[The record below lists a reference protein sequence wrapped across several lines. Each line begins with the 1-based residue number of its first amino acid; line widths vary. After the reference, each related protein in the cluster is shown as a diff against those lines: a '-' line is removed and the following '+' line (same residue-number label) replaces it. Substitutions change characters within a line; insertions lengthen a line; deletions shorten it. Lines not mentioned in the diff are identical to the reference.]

1 MSRVILFGFNP
12 DTNEPLDSR
21 MVVETV
27 ADRDA
32 MNQQV
37 LFEGLITYVKEDN
50 TIYVYEG
57 LTWRSLIG
65 LTPEQAALIAEIPSK
80 STVVPILGNG
90 DLVNE
95 LTIDGITYRIGG
107 NIGPVGPRGPAGAGA
122 GGAAFYG
129 FFKGDDVTI
138 DPDTGIVQDHNHL
151 YLDYYTIDP
160 DENMPVS
167 KYNLGINE
175 GSWENQP
182 QGYTYT
188 NVDGN
193 LIQTFNT
200 I

>member
-1 MSRVILFGFNP
+1 MSRVILFGFDP

-27 ADRDA
+27 ADRDDL
-32 MNQQV
+32 NQQV

-50 TIYVYEG
+50 TIYIYEG
-57 LTWRSLIG
+57 ISWRALVG

-95 LTIDGITYRIGG
+95 LTIDGITYVIGG
-107 NIGPVGPRGPAGAGA
+107 NIGPRGPAGIPGN
-122 GGAAFYG
+122 GGPAFYG
-129 FFKGDDVTI
+129 FFRGDDVTI
-138 DPDTGIVQDHNHL
+138 DPDTGIVQDRNHL
-151 YLDYYTIDP
+151 YLDYYIEDP
-160 DENMPVS
+160 DENTPVS

-175 GSWENQP
+175 GSWVNQP
-182 QGYTYT
+182 HGYTYT
-188 NVDGN
+188 NVNGN